1 MSAADLPK
9 TMTCVIA
16 KKPGGPEVLEYVT
29 RAIPA
34 LQEDEILIRVEASGV
49 SRPDILQRLGRYA
62 LPKGANDVLGLEIAG
77 TVVARGSAVK
87 TGVGASVCALMNGGG
102 YSNYAVV
109 KEALSLPFPRGF
121 DAVAAAAIPEACFTV
136 WYNLVEV
143 GILER
148 GERVLL
154 HGGTSGVGTFAIQIA
169 KALGARVFATCGDE
183 RKVDIC
189 KKLGADYV
197 INYQKQDFAAIVAE
211 HTDHQGVEL
220 IMDMVGGDYFA
231 KNIDCLAMDGR
242 LIEIAYLR
250 GAKVEMN
257 IDTIMNKR
265 LTITGSK
272 LRPLPMERKTRL
284 ANQLHRLLWPMLE
297 SGRVKPVV
305 DKVFPFREAAAAHK
319 YLESGQHVGKII
331 LKF

>member
-1 MSAADLPK
+1 
-9 TMTCVIA
+9 
-16 KKPGGPEVLEYVT
+16 
-29 RAIPA
+29 
-34 LQEDEILIRVEASGV
+34 
-49 SRPDILQRLGRYA
+49 
-62 LPKGANDVLGLEIAG
+62 
-77 TVVARGSAVK
+77 
-87 TGVGASVCALMNGGG
+87 
-102 YSNYAVV
+102 
-109 KEALSLPFPRGF
+109 
-121 DAVAAAAIPEACFTV
+121 
-136 WYNLVEV
+136 
-143 GILER
+143 
-148 GERVLL
+148 
-154 HGGTSGVGTFAIQIA
+154 
-169 KALGARVFATCGDE
+169 
-183 RKVDIC
+183 DIC